1 MCNFALIYSFWHMRS
16 FAVSQL
22 GFVVR
27 DIRLSFR
34 FERILSFGLYWYS
47 FLLLGHAPR
56 RTQLLV
62 ASILK
67 YRNNR
72 DTFNVLKNTRI
83 RYGPTFGKNTQSW
96 GWLTHIFLWI
106 SLCSIAIKWDFTL
119 SLKFIVEVTII
130 ESNYTSLGRDR
141 GETQNDQNAVF
152 LMISN
157 TMAILPRGVWN
168 FTTSSPYWQSTYDCK
183 IIHHNHTA
191 CFKTLSIPS

>member
-96 GWLTHIFLWI
+96 GWLTLIFLWI

-130 ESNYTSLGRDR
+130 ESNYTSLGRDH
-141 GETQNDQNAVF
+141 GETQNDQNAGF

-157 TMAILPRGVWN
+157 TLAIWELYYLISLLAVNLW
-168 FTTSSPYWQSTYDCK
+168 
-183 IIHHNHTA
+183 
-191 CFKTLSIPS
+191 L

>member
-1 MCNFALIYSFWHMRS
+1 MCNFALIYSFWHTRS

-72 DTFNVLKNTRI
+72 DTFNVLEKNTNSLRPHFREKHAI
-83 RYGPTFGKNTQSW
+83 MRMIDSHLLMNFTLFNHHQMRFHFEPEIHCWGYNHWVELYLFGSRSW
-96 GWLTHIFLWI
+96 RDPKWPKCRFPHDIQHDGDLASWSLELYYLI
-106 SLCSIAIKWDFTL
+106 SLLAVNLWLQDHPSQSH
-119 SLKFIVEVTII
+119 SLF
-130 ESNYTSLGRDR
+130 
-141 GETQNDQNAVF
+141 
-152 LMISN
+152 
-157 TMAILPRGVWN
+157 
-168 FTTSSPYWQSTYDCK
+168 
-183 IIHHNHTA
+183 
-191 CFKTLSIPS
+191 